1 MLWGIGLILLTILL
15 VYRRERKIK
24 VMVPILMNTVTGQEL
39 ILTRIRNE
47 SVLTKIMLKQAIVL
61 VVVHMMN
68 HVITPDVPFILQ
80 QNLVNLFK
88 LKGLWILLI
97 FLYDKVCNER
107 YLEEG
112 LSFGAALKHVIC
124 NPYKR
129 PAVTIVGLDVVR
141 FHENQEAQRA
151 PSIGMDENMSSRSD
165 PEGAWEDDSI
175 HENQEAQRAPS
186 IGMDENMSSR
196 SDPEGAWEDD
206 SNLNDVSY
214 GFFDSN
220 SNGISYGDEG
230 SRGAQG
236 GAVSSTGIRS
246 SNCDGARLENVPEGG
261 YYADVRK
268 KTKI

>member
-165 PEGAWEDDSI
+165 PEGAWEDDS
-175 HENQEAQRAPS
+175 
-186 IGMDENMSSR
+186 
-196 SDPEGAWEDD
+196 
-206 SNLNDVSY
+206 NLNDVSY